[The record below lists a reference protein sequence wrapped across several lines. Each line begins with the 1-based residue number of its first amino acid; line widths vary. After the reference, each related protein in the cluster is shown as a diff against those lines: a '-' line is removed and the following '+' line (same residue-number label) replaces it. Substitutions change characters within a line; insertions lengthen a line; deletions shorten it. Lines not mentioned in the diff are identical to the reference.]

1 MEYGA
6 ITIDTSIFDKNALKI
21 DSGIL
26 KNLSQFKGK
35 PAGLILSEIV
45 INEIYSHLERKSFES
60 RKNIESAL
68 KDAPHYLRLE
78 AEHTEEI
85 SAKIREL
92 KDSKET
98 AKDIIKKFIHDTS
111 AEIIKAE
118 GNIKISELIKRYFT
132 NTSPFADSGKKKNE
146 FPDAIALLSLEA
158 YAQTNKTK
166 ILAISTDKDWAS
178 FASNSPYIDVI
189 EDLAQGIA
197 LFSPN
202 TESDALCKVIS
213 SKIATAEWEKIQSQI
228 EDALP
233 DAIGDMQITAE
244 ADSSFYYE
252 PSNFVEIE
260 FIEFDFEKD
269 PDSNAII
276 TPIQRHHGGL
286 TIQAKIKIRAKA
298 YADFSL
304 SMHDSIDDDYVSM
317 GSASAEK
324 AIDFDS
330 AILFTIDGEIDYKN
344 PENTEP
350 DKVEIHSIEHIQL
363 NY

>member
-118 GNIKISELIKRYFT
+118 GNIKISEDTLPTHLHSPTPEKRKMNFLMR
-132 NTSPFADSGKKKNE
+132 
-146 FPDAIALLSLEA
+146 LL
-158 YAQTNKTK
+158 
-166 ILAISTDKDWAS
+166 
-178 FASNSPYIDVI
+178 
-189 EDLAQGIA
+189 
-197 LFSPN
+197 
-202 TESDALCKVIS
+202 
-213 SKIATAEWEKIQSQI
+213 
-228 EDALP
+228 
-233 DAIGDMQITAE
+233 
-244 ADSSFYYE
+244 YY
-252 PSNFVEIE
+252 
-260 FIEFDFEKD
+260 
-269 PDSNAII
+269 
-276 TPIQRHHGGL
+276 L
-286 TIQAKIKIRAKA
+286 
-298 YADFSL
+298 
-304 SMHDSIDDDYVSM
+304 
-317 GSASAEK
+317 
-324 AIDFDS
+324 
-330 AILFTIDGEIDYKN
+330 
-344 PENTEP
+344 
-350 DKVEIHSIEHIQL
+350 
-363 NY
+363 